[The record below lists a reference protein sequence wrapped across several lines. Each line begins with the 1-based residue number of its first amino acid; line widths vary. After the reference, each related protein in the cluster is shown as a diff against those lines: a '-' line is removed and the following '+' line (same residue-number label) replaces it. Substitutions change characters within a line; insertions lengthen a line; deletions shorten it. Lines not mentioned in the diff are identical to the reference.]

1 MCSFMDPRTRQLT
14 HLPQTQRAKVSDRV
28 HARLA
33 ALVEEEKK
41 QVSNGDTSAI
51 QGENSTEAGRT
62 LLSPLLPDF
71 SATSTTSADLI
82 ASDEI
87 RLYLRVADC
96 KMDDSALDW

>member
-14 HLPQTQRAKVSDRV
+14 HLPQTQRAKVSDRL

-41 QVSNGDTSAI
+41 QVSDGDTSAI
-51 QGENSTEAGRT
+51 QGENSTEAGKT
-62 LLSPLLPDF
+62 LLSSLLPDF

-87 RLYLRVADC
+87 RLYLRDADC

>member
-14 HLPQTQRAKVSDRV
+14 LLPQTQRAKVLDRV

-33 ALVEEEKK
+33 ALFEEEKK
-41 QVSNGDTSAI
+41 KVSDGDTSAI
-51 QGENSTEAGRT
+51 QGENSTEAGKT
-62 LLSPLLPDF
+62 LLSSLLPDF

-82 ASDEI
+82 ASDES

-96 KMDDSALDW
+96 KMDDSAMVW